1 MYFKELVRY
10 IHLNPVRAKVVP
22 DLGGLS
28 QYPYGGH
35 SALMN
40 KQKRDWQETDYVLS
54 VFGNSRAAARRS
66 YNAYVKA
73 GYGQGRRPELTG
85 GGLIRSLGGWAASKK
100 LRLKG
105 HDRLKG
111 DERILGDSDFV
122 TSILAEANEKLD
134 RYYEIKSQGY
144 NIEKVENRVM
154 EIFDLERDVLY
165 SKGRRKIQ
173 VAARSLLCY
182 WAVRELGLT
191 ATELARRLGVTQPAV
206 SYAVSRGKRIAK
218 ERNYSLI
225 I

>member
-1 MYFKELVRY
+1 
-10 IHLNPVRAKVVP
+10 
-22 DLGGLS
+22 
-28 QYPYGGH
+28 
-35 SALMN
+35 MN
-40 KQKRDWQETDYVLS
+40 KQKRDWQDTDFVLS
-54 VFGNSRAAARRS
+54 VFGNSPTAARRS
-66 YNAYVKA
+66 YNAYVKS

-165 SKGRRKIQ
+165 SKGRSRIQ

-206 SYAVSRGKRIAK
+206 SYAVSRGERIAK
-218 ERNYSLI
+218 ERNYRLTC
-225 I
+225 